1 MLLSMDAADLYSPH
15 PHPQPQSP
23 LSPTVTLT
31 RPSPNFPKLP
41 KQKQKPSLLTTTLTY
56 LQKSTS
62 LSPLSQAHFP
72 VRTPSGSGTKIPHTD
87 PLPTHQT
94 DLEGLLNHHAGELQ
108 RLADRCDFLN
118 EWMDAVCLVLERL
131 KRGVRFEIEGAFA
144 VAVAGGEEAEEGQ
157 AGAERAE
164 GEGVESGEKMVVTKE
179 EMEAMT
185 EEQYA
190 EDCRISELT
199 ERVVMIKKWRKE
211 LERSVVWQRDEHL
224 RVEIALGRK
233 SHSSGSRKGK
243 AARTSNG
250 SQEEAVVEL
259 DGKELLGVV
268 GAGGKWVGEEWKCC
282 REKWSRGTGR
292 LPTQTEWEEMFG
304 HYEERRM
311 EERKKFVK

>member
-1 MLLSMDAADLYSPH
+1 
-15 PHPQPQSP
+15 
-23 LSPTVTLT
+23 V
-31 RPSPNFPKLP
+31 
-41 KQKQKPSLLTTTLTY
+41 
-56 LQKSTS
+56 
-62 LSPLSQAHFP
+62 
-72 VRTPSGSGTKIPHTD
+72 
-87 PLPTHQT
+87 
-94 DLEGLLNHHAGELQ
+94 
-108 RLADRCDFLN
+108 
-118 EWMDAVCLVLERL
+118 VLERL

-190 EDCRISELT
+190 ENCRISELT

-211 LERSVVWQRDEHL
+211 LERNVVWQRDEHL

-233 SHSSGSRKGK
+233 SLSSGSRKGK

>member
-1 MLLSMDAADLYSPH
+1 M
-15 PHPQPQSP
+15 
-23 LSPTVTLT
+23 
-31 RPSPNFPKLP
+31 
-41 KQKQKPSLLTTTLTY
+41 
-56 LQKSTS
+56 
-62 LSPLSQAHFP
+62 
-72 VRTPSGSGTKIPHTD
+72 RTPSGGSAGTKIPHTD
-87 PLPTHQT
+87 PLPTHHQT

-118 EWMDAVCLVLERL
+118 EWMDADCVVLERL
-131 KRGVRFEIEGAFA
+131 KRAVRFELEALFA
-144 VAVAGGEEAEEGQ
+144 VAGAGGEEEQ
-157 AGAERAE
+157 AGAEGVE

-179 EMEAMT
+179 EMETMT
-185 EEQYA
+185 EERYA
-190 EDCRISELT
+190 ENCRISELT
-199 ERVVMIKKWRKE
+199 ERVAMIKKWRKE
-211 LERSVVWQRDEHL
+211 LERSVVWQRDEYF

-243 AARTSNG
+243 ATRRSDG
-250 SQEEAVVEL
+250 SQEAVVEL

-268 GAGGKWVGEEWKCC
+268 GTGGKWVGEEWKCC